1 MGLTIKQQ
9 QHLDRLIEALESDQY
24 QQCVGTLRA
33 GRKHYCVGGVMCEVD
48 GSGYWIDNDF
58 SYIFRHGGLGSSFIV
73 PAQVREQFGI
83 SHTLMN
89 ELTQAN
95 DRGATFKELATTLR
109 EWRQQYE

>member
-48 GSGYWIDNDF
+48 GSGYWLYGAF
-58 SYIFRHGGLGSSFIV
+58 GYVFRHSGLGNAFTV
-73 PAQVREQFGI
+73 PAQVREHFGI
-83 SHTLMN
+83 NYQLMN
-89 ELTQAN
+89 ELEQAN
-95 DRGATFKELATTLR
+95 DHGATFKELATTLR